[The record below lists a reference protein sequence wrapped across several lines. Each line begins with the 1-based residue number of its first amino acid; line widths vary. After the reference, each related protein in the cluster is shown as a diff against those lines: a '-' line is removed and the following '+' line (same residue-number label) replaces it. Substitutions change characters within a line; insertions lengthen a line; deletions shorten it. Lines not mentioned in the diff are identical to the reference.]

1 MYNYCRTCGFTDC
14 PSLTEGGGCPRWPA
28 RELTEA
34 LGLDGCTCSP
44 VRGSHKPSC
53 AWSANPAPQPA
64 GMFGPLTPL
73 ERETLAVKL
82 QRAGHAFFESAD
94 AIGNTALYM
103 QRTGRISAFSA
114 EWDGLWAVRKPLA
127 DAMDEMHA
135 LTAEFDDISRKVRAS
150 A

>member
-1 MYNYCRTCGFTDC
+1 
-14 PSLTEGGGCPRWPA
+14 
-28 RELTEA
+28 
-34 LGLDGCTCSP
+34 
-44 VRGSHKPSC
+44 
-53 AWSANPAPQPA
+53 
-64 GMFGPLTPL
+64 MFGPLTPL

-135 LTAEFDDISRKVRAS
+135 LTAEIDDISRKVRAS